1 MKFVTTAKILTNKGE
16 YSFVVT
22 ADNYSIS
29 VFRNGYSNWD
39 GKKTVEGFEVKYI
52 NRDGKDSTTWCTTRK
67 DAILEAIY
75 QYIPFKDKYISH
87 TLEK

>member
-1 MKFVTTAKILTNKGE
+1 MEFVRTVKVLTNKDE
-16 YSFVVT
+16 YSFVIT
-22 ADNYSIS
+22 ANNYSIS

-39 GKKTVEGFEVKYI
+39 GKKNVDGFGVKYI
-52 NRDGKDSTTWCTTRK
+52 NRGGKDSSTWCTTRK

-75 QYIPFKDKYISH
+75 QYIPYKDKYISH